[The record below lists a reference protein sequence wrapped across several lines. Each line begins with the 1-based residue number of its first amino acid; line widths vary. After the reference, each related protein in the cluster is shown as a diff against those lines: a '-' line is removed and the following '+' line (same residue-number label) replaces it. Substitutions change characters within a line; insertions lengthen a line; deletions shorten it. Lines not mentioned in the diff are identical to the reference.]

1 MYQVYHASLSLYI
14 SNHIQQT
21 MLLKFT
27 YLKDNSVQ
35 FELNQKKNFFA
46 RSSQITLDSQ
56 LKQIITKLSF

>member
-21 MLLKFT
+21 MLLNFT
-27 YLKDNSVQ
+27 YLKDNSIQ
-35 FELNQKKNFFA
+35 LELNQKKKFA
-46 RSSQITLDSQ
+46 RSSQITFDSQ

>member
-1 MYQVYHASLSLYI
+1 MKWSFINTQHIHHYSTCTKYINAFLLLYI

-35 FELNQKKNFFA
+35 FEFNQKKIL
-46 RSSQITLDSQ
+46 QGHH
-56 LKQIITKLSF
+56 K